1 MADMNRHPPA
11 VPAAPAPVPVTQL
24 LRAWQSGDGD
34 AFGTL
39 LKKVHSELLR
49 MAGSRLRGSETPSLA
64 VSDLLN
70 DALLKVLR
78 SPPDW
83 QNRGHFFATLS
94 LAMRSV
100 LVDHARARQTD
111 RRGGDSQRVT
121 YTLSALGEVSMDADL
136 LTLDALLQRLQREDP
151 RAAQV
156 LQLTYFGGLQRSD
169 IADVMTLSLAT
180 VDRELRHARAWLAEQ
195 LQRDLEA

>member
-1 MADMNRHPPA
+1 MAGMNSAPPA
-11 VPAAPAPVPVTQL
+11 VLATPAPVPMTQL
-24 LRAWQSGDGD
+24 LHAWRDGD
-34 AFGTL
+34 RGALGTL
-39 LKKVHSELLR
+39 MQQVHGELLR
-49 MAGSRLRGSETPSLA
+49 MAASRLRGSETPSLA
-64 VSDLLN
+64 VGDLLN
-70 DALLKVLR
+70 DALLKVLH

-100 LVDHARARQTD
+100 LVDHARARQTE
-111 RRGGDSQRVT
+111 RRGGDWQRVT
-121 YTLSALGEVSMDADL
+121 YTLSALGEESMDADL
-136 LTLDALLQRLQREDP
+136 LTLDALLQQLQREDP

-156 LQLTYFGGLQRSD
+156 LQLTYFGGLQRND
-169 IADVMTLSLAT
+169 IADVMALSLAT